1 MTVMPPAVSL
11 ETVREW
17 VTPGKVAVD
26 SSWASVGAVW
36 ASPWGKTNRDMSVD
50 MV

>member
-1 MTVMPPAVSL
+1 MTVKAPAVSL

-17 VTPGKVAVD
+17 VTPGKGAVD
-26 SSWASVGAVW
+26 SSWASVGAIW
-36 ASPWGKTNRDMSVD
+36 AMTWGRTNRDMSVD